1 MYAQRPGSGLY
12 EFMLSGHNNYIKNTS
27 SFKLLCT
34 TTLVVI
40 YCRATRGFIKLLCIR
55 AALPPH
61 TIVLQCF
68 SQSFQLLR
76 LSLQDIRMLFAINR
90 AIGFQLPR
98 LYQQLRHWNETLLQ
112 TTDMLNLSVSGVFN
126 QSFDNM
132 YHIAFWLHAPADI
145 FIRIGL
151 WWHGR

>member
-1 MYAQRPGSGLY
+1 MLRCATYIKKSKQNLILKKKEKLKIYAQRPGSGLY

-34 TTLVVI
+34 TTPVVI

-68 SQSFQLLR
+68 SQRFQLLR
-76 LSLQDIRMLFAINR
+76 LSLQDIRMLFAINQVSER
-90 AIGFQLPR
+90 SDFSCLCLP
-98 LYQQLRHWNETLLQ
+98 
-112 TTDMLNLSVSGVFN
+112 
-126 QSFDNM
+126 
-132 YHIAFWLHAPADI
+132 AAPSLKCNITANHRYVK
-145 FIRIGL
+145 FVRFRRI
-151 WWHGR
+151 